1 MRRRWAIYG
10 IALALYVALMVIAR
24 VITTRQAALNTE
36 AQLDNAVHDYHATIA
51 GAIDTMLGSA
61 ARQAVRELGRPSPR
75 SMAEI
80 DALAHRLDIDELNVV
95 DSTGEIIASNDPH
108 CMGVRMAD
116 DPVMAP
122 FMALTNGTLA
132 FVSQPFRR
140 HARNPQ
146 VHAKYLAVAFPDGNG
161 FVQVGLDERH
171 LSELLP
177 GILNCIFDEWV
188 LGRTGFFLCANDD
201 TDVLVSNPSRH
212 LDKAKTLADTG
223 FDEAAAAPYEVVGAD
238 APGHTFKQRLYGEIC
253 DCRNYLFGG
262 HRFVPAIPQ
271 REFYDT
277 RTIFGVVFGI
287 LLFLILGAFAWFANR
302 IFRDKDRLKA
312 FYDAEDARRRHEMDI
327 AKTIQTSALP
337 GKVPPNPRFRLAASM
352 SPAREV
358 GGDFYDHF
366 RFGPTHIAFLVA
378 DVSGKG
384 ITAALYM
391 MTAKTLF
398 KNKLLGA
405 REIAA
410 AFAAV
415 NHELCANNPAN
426 MFLTAWGAILDTTT
440 GILDF
445 VNAGHNPP
453 LLRRA
458 DGSVEW
464 MREKSGPMLA
474 VVPGAAY
481 KLRTA
486 SLAPGDTL
494 LLYTDGVTEAM
505 DASGALFGDARLEET
520 LRAAPSGDPESV
532 CRMVRA
538 AVAAFTA
545 GAPAAD
551 DLTLLAVQRLP
562 PPRRTRVFPSTRDG
576 LSAAS
581 ALLDECLA
589 AAPLL
594 SAPLHVVLDEVASN
608 VVKHSGA
615 ASFEVDAEI
624 SSTHARLTISDD
636 GVPYDPLAHA
646 DPDTSLS
653 ASDRPVGGL
662 GILIVKKIA
671 DAVSYRRENN
681 RNILSIEK
689 SAPLPSPHPDILPRS
704 GHPG

>member
-1 MRRRWAIYG
+1 MKRRWAIYG
-10 IALALYVALMVIAR
+10 IALALYVALMAIAR
-24 VITTRQAALNTE
+24 IITTRQAALNIE
-36 AQLDNAVHDYHATIA
+36 AQLDNALHDYHATIA

-61 ARQAVRELGRPSPR
+61 ARQAVRELGQPVLR
-75 SMAEI
+75 SMDEI

-95 DSTGEIIASNDPH
+95 DRTGEIIASNDPL
-108 CMGVRMAD
+108 CMGVHMAD
-116 DPVMAP
+116 DPVMSP

-132 FVSQPFRR
+132 FVSQPFRP
-140 HARNPQ
+140 HARNPK
-146 VHAKYLAVAFPDGNG
+146 VRAKYLAVAFPGGNG

-177 GILNCIFDEWV
+177 VILNFIIDEWA

-201 TDVLVSNPSRH
+201 TDVLVSTPTRH
-212 LDKAKTLADTG
+212 REEAKTLADTG
-223 FDEAAAAPYEVVGAD
+223 FDELAAAPYEVVGAD
-238 APGHTFKQRLYGEIC
+238 SPGHTFKQRLYGEMC
-253 DCRNYLFGG
+253 HCRNYLFGG
-262 HRFVPAIPQ
+262 HRFVPAIPE
-271 REFYDT
+271 REFNDT
-277 RTIFGVVFGI
+277 RTIFGLVFGI
-287 LLFLILGAFAWFANR
+287 LLFLILEAFAWFADR
-302 IFRDKDRLKA
+302 IFRDKARLQA
-312 FYDAEDARRRHEMDI
+312 FYDAEDASRRHEMDI

-337 GKVPPNPRFRLAASM
+337 GKVPPDPFFRLSASM
-352 SPAREV
+352 TPAREV

-366 RFGPTHIAFLVA
+366 HFDSTHIAFLVA

-391 MTAKTLF
+391 MTVKALI
-398 KNKLLGA
+398 KNKLLGE
-405 REIAA
+405 REIST
-410 AFAAV
+410 AFAAA
-415 NHELCANNPAN
+415 NKDLCTNNPAN

-440 GILDF
+440 GSLDF

-458 DGSVEW
+458 DGTVEW
-464 MREKSGPMLA
+464 LREKSGPMLA

-505 DASGALFGDARLEET
+505 DPSGALFGDARLAET

-538 AVAAFTA
+538 AVAAFAA

-551 DLTLLAVQRLP
+551 DLTLLAVQLLP
-562 PPRRTRVFPSTRDG
+562 PPHRTLTFPATRDA

-581 ALLDECLA
+581 AFLDECLA
-589 AAPLL
+589 VAPLL
-594 SAPLHVVLDEVASN
+594 SAPLHVILDEVASN

-615 ASFEVDAEI
+615 TSFEVAIEI

-646 DPDTSLS
+646 DPDTSLP
-653 ASDRPVGGL
+653 ASERPVGGL
-662 GILIVKKIA
+662 GILIVKKTA

-689 SAPLPSPHPDILPRS
+689 SVPPPPTQPHRPVTP
-704 GHPG
+704 